1 MARKTGGEAYSLERD
16 ILNSRATLVH
26 SKDPW
31 RVSRAA
37 DVVIRTLKEKEE
49 YQHNFERMEA
59 SSPDIGD
66 ALERLKMLPMGG
78 GRRILLLTG
87 GEGMHRENVHKVRSY
102 LENAPSTS
110 SLVIFA
116 SGLKAGSQLMK
127 MMSGEGRV
135 IELAEF
141 PRSKYPSLI
150 REAFEEKGMKP
161 DTMVIRYLLECLGY
175 DLGAIHSAVEK
186 IALCHPDKK
195 TIELADAI
203 ELVPVSVEHKVFEL
217 VDQLAAGNLGL
228 ALKMLETM
236 LNRAISQSAE
246 DEMVYHVFNLVVRQF
261 RLLLRYRSMR
271 AQGAADREFAEA
283 SGLRYGFQLDRIKE
297 QARSFDEF
305 QLVAIMRE
313 LLDFDLA
320 LKSTAASPRCAL
332 ELLFHEICHLREA
345 GAETG
350 CG

>member
-1 MARKTGGEAYSLERD
+1 MARKTGGESFSLEKD

-31 RVSRAA
+31 RATRAA
-37 DVVIRTLKEKEE
+37 DVVIRTIREKEE
-49 YQHNFERMEA
+49 YQHNFEKMEA

-87 GEGMHRENVHKVRSY
+87 GETMPRESVCKVRSY

-116 SGLKAGSQLMK
+116 AGLKPGSQLMK
-127 MMSGEGRV
+127 IMPGEGRV

-150 REAFEEKGMKP
+150 REAFEERGMKP

-175 DLGAIHSAVEK
+175 DLGAIQGVVEK

-195 TIELADAI
+195 TIELADVI

-236 LNRAISQSAE
+236 LNRANSQSAE
-246 DEMVYHVFNLVVRQF
+246 DQAVNNIFNLVVRQF
-261 RLLLRYRSMR
+261 RLLLRYKSMR
-271 AQGAADREFAEA
+271 AQGMGDRDFAEA
-283 SGLRYGFQLDRIKE
+283 SGFRFSFQLDRIKE
-297 QARSFDEF
+297 QSRSFDEV
-305 QLVAIMRE
+305 QLVAIMRK

-320 LKSTAASPRCAL
+320 LKSSAVSPRCAM
-332 ELLFHEICHLREA
+332 ELLFHEICHSREK
-345 GAETG
+345 GSETA
-350 CG
+350 